1 MSIIADNKIPFLK
14 GALEQF
20 ASVRYI
26 DAREIDHSAV
36 EHADA
41 LLIRT
46 RTMCDES
53 LLKGSCVKFIATATI
68 GYDHINTAYCDAHSI
83 HWVNAPGCNAA

>member
-1 MSIIADNKIPFLK
+1 MITIIADNKIPFLK

-20 ASVRYI
+20 ASVRYMV
-26 DAREIDHSAV
+26 ASEIDCSAV

-46 RTMCDES
+46 RTVCNQS
-53 LLKGSCVKFIATATI
+53 LLKGSRVKFIATATSWP
-68 GYDHINTAYCDAHSI
+68 A
-83 HWVNAPGCNAA
+83 